1 MHIDQMPNKVTEFV
15 RNWEPVLMEKGQV
28 LGHAHFIAIDR
39 KCIQPNTALRKL
51 RVVVLRFQA
60 KGIIIFSNRP
70 HQEPAFGDVNYRRRL
85 SKLGN
90 LLKMTI

>member
-1 MHIDQMPNKVTEFV
+1 MHIDQMPNEMTKLLW
-15 RNWEPVLMEKGQV
+15 NWEAVLMEKVQV
-28 LGHAHFIAIDR
+28 FGHAHFIAVDG

-60 KGIIIFSNRP
+60 EGIIIFSNRP

-90 LLKMTI
+90 LLKMAF